1 MKQYLE
7 AGKIVR
13 THGVRGEL
21 VMEVWADSPEFVAKV
36 KELYFD
42 EGGQHPA
49 GLKSSRPHKW
59 RLLLTLAGVD
69 TVEQG
74 DRLRGRVLYL
84 NRDDVALP
92 EGRYFLEDLI
102 GLRAVDGNT
111 GREYGRIAEVITAP
125 ANNVYRIVDGEGR
138 DYLYPAVE
146 QMIKRTDIPGGVIEL
161 LPIPGIFDG
170 EGEEA

>member
-49 GLKSSRPHKW
+49 GLKSSRPHKG

-74 DRLRGRVLYL
+74 DRLRGRE
-84 NRDDVALP
+84 NSADGTDD
-92 EGRYFLEDLI
+92 
-102 GLRAVDGNT
+102 
-111 GREYGRIAEVITAP
+111 AP
-125 ANNVYRIVDGEGR
+125 W
-138 DYLYPAVE
+138 
-146 QMIKRTDIPGGVIEL
+146 
-161 LPIPGIFDG
+161 GIHRKF
-170 EGEEA
+170 

>member
-49 GLKSSRPHKW
+49 GLKSSRPHSSIISS
-59 RLLLTLAGVD
+59 L
-69 TVEQG
+69 
-74 DRLRGRVLYL
+74 
-84 NRDDVALP
+84 
-92 EGRYFLEDLI
+92 
-102 GLRAVDGNT
+102 
-111 GREYGRIAEVITAP
+111 
-125 ANNVYRIVDGEGR
+125 
-138 DYLYPAVE
+138 
-146 QMIKRTDIPGGVIEL
+146 KRRSFKSAFG
-161 LPIPGIFDG
+161 
-170 EGEEA
+170 

>member
-42 EGGQHPA
+42 EGCQHPA
-49 GLKSSRPHKW
+49 GLKSSRPHKG

-111 GREYGRIAEVITAP
+111 GRE
-125 ANNVYRIVDGEGR
+125 
-138 DYLYPAVE
+138 
-146 QMIKRTDIPGGVIEL
+146 
-161 LPIPGIFDG
+161 
-170 EGEEA
+170 